1 MTWWK
6 TKQHAN
12 GITYVNEIVV
22 DGFHFVFKLKI
33 WDFDQVNF
41 KLFLGVLQIM

>member
-6 TKQHAN
+6 AKQHTN
-12 GITYVNEIVV
+12 GITYVIEIVV

-33 WDFDQVNF
+33 
-41 KLFLGVLQIM
+41 